1 MQKRLSTKAIVIGLI
16 LCCAIGIGGTSVSW
30 MGTTYTIPSTGET
43 DWSGPTKV
51 DGFLTSVASNALSKA
66 GGNFTLTA
74 DANFGASFG
83 LLAPY
88 FSARTNAASSGF
100 LRLDNGG
107 SVSWRN
113 AANSANLPLSV
124 NSSNELVFNG
134 TTLVNSSGILPV
146 ASGGTGLASYSVGD
160 TLYASGATTLS
171 KLAIGSSG
179 LVMVSNTSAP
189 LWQKITDAQ
198 VQDSAAI
205 SRTKLASGTADH
217 VVINSAAGAVSS
229 EAQLAVSRGGTNI
242 SSYTT
247 GDLVYASGSGTLSK
261 LGIGST
267 GQQLTVS
274 GGVPAWGA
282 ASGTSSVI
290 SKTSNYT
297 LLNTDEVVLVNSSG
311 GSLALTLADAASNGG
326 KRYTIK
332 KTDTTTQP
340 FSLKRATTDAISN
353 TSNYNTEFK
362 FNTPGEEVEI
372 ISTGSSVWHVTA
384 HRIPSEWT
392 RFTMNVTGT
401 TSSPTKGTVAVD
413 LPYWR
418 RIGDSMEIR
427 WDYRQ
432 TGAGSAGSGAYL
444 LEVPNGFSVDTSK
457 VSALA
462 SAVGQYT
469 SVGDGWV
476 STASNGISSSA
487 TIFNVAV
494 YDSTHLDMYYTTVSG
509 SALQNVFAN
518 VGSALGFDNTNYLIS
533 LRATVPISGWEP

>member
-74 DANFGASFG
+74 DVNFGASFG

-88 FSARTNAASSGF
+88 FSARTNAATTGF
-100 LRLDNGG
+100 IRMDNGG
-107 SVSWRN
+107 SISWRN

-124 NSSNELVFNG
+124 NSSNELTFNG
-134 TTLVNSSGILPV
+134 FTILNSSGLLPV

-205 SRTKLASGTADH
+205 SRAKLASGSADH

-229 EAQLAVSRGGTNI
+229 EATLAVSRGGTNTA
-242 SSYTT
+242 SYTT
-247 GDLVYASGSGTLSK
+247 GDLLYASGATTLTK

-274 GGVPAWGA
+274 GGVPSWGSA
-282 ASGTSSVI
+282 AGTISVAT
-290 SKTSNYT
+290 KTSNYT
-297 LLNTDEVVLVNSSG
+297 IQNTDDLILGNSTG
-311 GSLALTLADAASNGG
+311 GSLLLTLPAASSNGG
-326 KRYTIK
+326 KVFNVK
-332 KTDTTTQP
+332 KSDSSRFCFGIIRAGTDSIRHVSSKTQIDLCTP
-340 FSLKRATTDAISN
+340 DEQFSLVSDGSSTWQVLEHKIPSYWAQNSDFSLQN
-353 TSNYNTEFK
+353 LG
-362 FNTPGEEVEI
+362 TP
-372 ISTGSSVWHVTA
+372 GSSVFLVK
-384 HRIPSEWT
+384 RE
-392 RFTMNVTGT
+392 
-401 TSSPTKGTVAVD
+401 
-413 LPYWR
+413 
-418 RIGDSMEIR
+418 GDSLLVSYKII
-427 WDYRQ
+427 DAS
-432 TGAGSAGSGAYL
+432 GAAGSGGIVSPGYWTIDSAKSLGANNQVWGYGMSTTGAAATL
-444 LEVPNGFSVDTSK
+444 ATGGFYAIYDVGVTTRVTISDTH
-457 VSALA
+457 A
-462 SAVGQYT
+462 
-469 SVGDGWV
+469 GDG
-476 STASNGISSSA
+476 
-487 TIFNVAV
+487 
-494 YDSTHLDMYYTTVSG
+494 DSTVVSDVN
-509 SALQNVFAN
+509 SNTFLNAN
-518 VGSALGFDNTNYLIS
+518 AQIS
-533 LRATVPISGWEP
+533 GTYKIPISGWEP